1 MMNNQIVIFG
11 GTFDPI
17 HHGHLIS
24 ARAVAEHFGFEKI
37 TFMPT
42 YQPPHKGE
50 DYHPAASPEDRLQM
64 IKLAIANEKIFDVSD
79 LEITLAKRNYTY
91 DTLLALHERFGTNKT
106 IFWIIG
112 IDMLEELPNWYNAQ
126 QVIELARL
134 ITVARPPF
142 NKRISS
148 ILGKLRQYF
157 SAEQVK
163 RLEEGIISTPLIDIS
178 STEIRSRL
186 SKGKS
191 IRYLTP
197 DSVVDYI
204 LSRGLYR

>member
-1 MMNNQIVIFG
+1 MNDQIVIFG

-50 DYHPAASPEDRLQM
+50 DYRPAASPEDRLQM

-91 DTLLALHERFGTNKT
+91 DTLVVLRDRFGTDKT
-106 IFWIIG
+106 ISWIIG

-142 NKRISS
+142 NERISS
-148 ILGKLRQYF
+148 ILEKLRQHF

-163 RLEEGIISTPLIDIS
+163 QLEEGIISTPLIDIS

-204 LSRGLYR
+204 LSKGLYR

>member
-1 MMNNQIVIFG
+1 MNNQIVIFG

-91 DTLLALHERFGTNKT
+91 DTLLALRDRFGTDKT

-134 ITVARPPF
+134 ITVARPAF
-142 NKRISS
+142 NERISS
-148 ILGKLRQYF
+148 ILEKLQQYF

-163 RLEEGIISTPLIDIS
+163 RLEEGIIPTPLIDIS
-178 STEIRSRL
+178 STEIRSRI

-204 LSRGLYR
+204 LSKGLYR